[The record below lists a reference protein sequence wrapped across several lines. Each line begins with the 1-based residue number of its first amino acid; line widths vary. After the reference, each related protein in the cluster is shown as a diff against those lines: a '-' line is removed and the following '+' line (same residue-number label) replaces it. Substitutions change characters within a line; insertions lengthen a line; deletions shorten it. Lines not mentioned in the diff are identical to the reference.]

1 MVGPVAVEFR
11 PQALVEFADL
21 LRYYSTIGGRTL
33 AERVRDDI
41 EQVLVRLSDDPFSA
55 QAFEGHPT
63 LRRAVSRHVPPAVLG
78 TWLADGRVGCA
89 VARDRR
95 TGDPR

>member
-63 LRRAVSRHVPPAVLG
+63 LRRAVSRRYRFVVAYQVEGDTVLVE
-78 TWLADGRVGCA
+78 AIYRYQNKDFA
-89 VARDRR
+89 
-95 TGDPR
+95 